1 MHAKTVC
8 KDFEIKNLGDY
19 RNLYLK
25 DDTLLLADVLENFRE
40 TYLNIY
46 HLDPANFLSAP
57 GLAMQAALKR
67 QK

>member
-8 KDFEIKNLGDY
+8 KDFEIKSLGDY
-19 RNLYLK
+19 HNLYLK
-25 DDTLLLADVLENFRE
+25 DDTLLLADVLENFIE